1 MPKIVNEQ
9 DRETMRHH
17 LIQAAAEEFARVG
30 FESTK
35 IEQIAERAGIGK
47 GTVYLYFA
55 SKQELFVGMLQE
67 IGNAQL
73 VALELALTD
82 KIGLQAQLEALVKF
96 FIHLGQDQPENLRI
110 FVSALYGVNRQFKVE
125 AAQSRKLFLKQVEK
139 IISQAIATD
148 VRGEA
153 LVKEVEPSALLILNM
168 CQSLPLLAESLG
180 FSSDYLQQHQAQIVA
195 MLVYSLHRI
204 HQE

>member
-1 MPKIVNEQ
+1 
-9 DRETMRHH
+9 
-17 LIQAAAEEFARVG
+17 VG
-30 FESTK
+30 FESTT

-73 VALELALTD
+73 EALEQTLAAKT
-82 KIGLQAQLEALVKF
+82 GLQAQLEALVEF
-96 FIHLGQDQPENLRI
+96 FTCLGQAQPENLRI

-125 AAQSRKLFLKQVEK
+125 AAQSRQLFLKRVEK
-139 IISQAIATD
+139 IISQAISAD
-148 VRGEA
+148 PQGGS
-153 LVKEVEPSALLILNM
+153 LVKEVEPCALLILNM

-180 FSSDYLQQHQAQIVA
+180 FGSDYLQQHQAQIVA
-195 MLVYSLHRI
+195 MLVNSLH
-204 HQE
+204 E

>member
-1 MPKIVNEQ
+1 MPKIVKEQ
-9 DRETMRHH
+9 EREIMRRR
-17 LIQAAAEEFARVG
+17 LIQAAVEEFARVG

-73 VALELALTD
+73 EALEQALAD
-82 KIGLQAQLEALVKF
+82 KTGLQAQLEALVEF
-96 FIHLGQDQPENLRI
+96 FTRLGQEQPENLRI
-110 FVSALYGVNRQFKVE
+110 FVSALYGVNRQFKAE
-125 AAQSRKLFLKQVEK
+125 AAQSRKLFLKRVEK
-139 IISQAIATD
+139 IINQAIHIATQGEPL
-148 VRGEA
+148 VR
-153 LVKEVEPSALLILNM
+153 EVEPSALLILNM

-180 FSSDYLQQHQAQIVA
+180 FSSDYLQQHQAQIVT
-195 MLVYSLHRI
+195 MLINSLHS
-204 HQE
+204 